1 MAKEPNVL
9 KVARITY
16 DFNRLEMEKTLREYG
31 LPYLAKLR
39 KQAIERGVVKDKN
52 LFTYIVDGKYLLDCH
67 GQTYQILGNY
77 DIPKGLG
84 RVLQPEIFMKLA
96 KINSY
101 SISEIPIEF

>member
-1 MAKEPNVL
+1 MANEPNVM

-77 DIPKGLG
+77 DIPKDLG